1 MRVLRDNPTSLLFGL
16 ACAVIVILGMR
27 YAAVILNPIFVALFV
42 VMGLSPVLDWM
53 RRKGVPAWLT
63 ITIVLVGFL
72 AIAGAFTAVMISYV
86 GQLDA
91 RLAVYQDN
99 LSRIFSDIEAWF
111 AGHGV
116 DSSGFVSNILTPEK
130 IMGYISSLLGSVL
143 DALSNIFLMIMVVVF
158 MLSQVYSF
166 PRKTYTRLK
175 LSKRFEESF
184 RKFGEVTRSYLF
196 TKGWLAAIAA
206 VISTAVYYAFGV
218 DFALLWGMV
227 FFILSFIP
235 NLGFIISVI
244 PPFAVTLLE
253 AGFTRAAVLVAV
265 IVALN
270 AIVDNMIAPRFMGR
284 SVGLTTLAVFLSLVF
299 WAWVLGP
306 VGALISIPLT
316 LMINLLFLESYEST
330 RSLSLFLTGGG
341 GTGVPRERKAPRE
354 RKRWVRKKKA
364 G

>member
-1 MRVLRDNPTSLLFGL
+1 MRPAFLPTS
-16 ACAVIVILGMR
+16 
-27 YAAVILNPIFVALFV
+27 
-42 VMGLSPVLDWM
+42 SPPE
-53 RRKGVPAWLT
+53 G
-63 ITIVLVGFL
+63 
-72 AIAGAFTAVMISYV
+72 
-86 GQLDA
+86 
-91 RLAVYQDN
+91 
-99 LSRIFSDIEAWF
+99 SRAT
-111 AGHGV
+111 V
-116 DSSGFVSNILTPEK
+116 
-130 IMGYISSLLGSVL
+130 SSLLGSVVG
-143 DALSNIFLMIMVVVF
+143 ALSNIFLMIMVVVF

-184 RKFGEVTRSYLF
+184 RKFGDVTRSYLF

-253 AGFTRAAVLVAV
+253 AGFTRAILLVVV
-265 IVALN
+265 IVVLN
-270 AIVDNMIAPRFMGR
+270 GIVDNMMAPRFMGR

-306 VGALISIPLT
+306 VGALISVPLT
-316 LMINLLFLESYEST
+316 LMVKLLFFDSYEST
-330 RSLSLFLTGGG
+330 RSLSLFLTGGEG
-341 GTGVPRERKAPRE
+341 SVVTEK
-354 RKRWVRKKKA
+354 RKRWWRKDEA
-364 G
+364 RGGEGALDGRPRS